1 MACTRSQNRLLT
13 HVISGVRRIMN
24 QMVAIAPWLAD
35 SDRAALRAWSELELL
50 TRADDVG
57 LSEPDLQ
64 RGQ

>member
-1 MACTRSQNRLLT
+1 
-13 HVISGVRRIMN
+13 MN

-35 SDRAALRAWSELELL
+35 RDRAALRAWSELELL

-57 LSEPDLQ
+57 LSEPDLE